1 MADSLLTTARLSG
14 SWRLEAG
21 IVGGAALALSV
32 FLSVM
37 MTLPRTSVVQPVDH
51 FIQADYDA
59 FDRNFELTNGLRC
72 DVGLAAQK
80 ICLYKSPVERDIVRG
95 ERLPDYIPD
104 LGTNFRVVLETSLK
118 DEQFRTVVYGQT
130 LVLLEPRS
138 RMVKDVLRLTAP
150 DIVSPRDGP
159 VQPKA

>member
-1 MADSLLTTARLSG
+1 MAGNASTTARSRG

-21 IVGGAALALSV
+21 IVGAAALTLSA

-37 MTLPRTSVVQPVDH
+37 MTLPGAASVEPIDH

-104 LGTNFRVVLETSLK
+104 LGTNFRVVVETSLK

-130 LVLLEPRS
+130 LVLLQPRS

-150 DIVSPRDGP
+150 GIVAPRDGP
-159 VQPKA
+159 AQPKA

>member
-1 MADSLLTTARLSG
+1 MAGNASTTARSRG

-21 IVGGAALALSV
+21 IVGAAALTLSA

-37 MTLPRTSVVQPVDH
+37 MTMPDTARVQPIDH
-51 FIQADYDA
+51 FIQADYDV
-59 FDRNFELTNGLRC
+59 FDRDFELTGGLRC

-95 ERLPDYIPD
+95 ATLPDYIPD
-104 LGTNFRVVLETSLK
+104 LGTNFRVVVETSLK

-130 LVLLEPRS
+130 LVLIEPQT

-150 DIVSPRDGP
+150 DIVSPVP
-159 VQPKA
+159 AQVQPKV